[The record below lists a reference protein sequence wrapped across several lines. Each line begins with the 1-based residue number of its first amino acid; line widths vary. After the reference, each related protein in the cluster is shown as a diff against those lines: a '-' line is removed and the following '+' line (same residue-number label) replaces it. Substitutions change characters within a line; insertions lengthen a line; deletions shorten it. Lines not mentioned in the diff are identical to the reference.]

1 MNGAESIAAEIGRA
15 GLARVYAHAGGTI
28 SRILEAIDNA
38 GVKVIVAANEAQAVH
53 MAQGAFRASGK
64 AQVAIVTSGPG
75 VTNAMT
81 GVADAFYDA
90 DAIVVLC
97 GQVATDWMRKGEPI
111 RQRGFQETPT
121 VELMQPICK
130 AAYLV
135 LEAAGAMMA
144 TALLQAA
151 KPRPGPIVLDLPMDM
166 LKAGDGNRGRS
177 PDYSAPRLA
186 SPSLAAPRRAT
197 KSTRILP
204 CLDHARVS
212 VPELVREFMEVF
224 RMADHRL
231 IVAGRGCLTAVS
243 KLREFAATEASMIVT
258 SLPAVGVGGSLE
270 VGFIGHTGTR
280 QANRLVANSD
290 VILVLGARLDVRQ
303 TGTLTD
309 EWARGKTI
317 ASVDYDA
324 GELEHRR
331 VPVDYPFHCSAE
343 EWLEEALRW

>member
-1 MNGAESIAAEIGRA
+1 MNGAEAIAAEIKRA

-28 SRILEAIDNA
+28 SRILEAIDAA

-81 GVADAFYDA
+81 GVADAYYDQ
-90 DAIVVLC
+90 DAVVLIC
-97 GQVATDWMRKGEPI
+97 GQVATTSMRGDRPV
-111 RQRGFQETPT
+111 RQMGFQETPT
-121 VELMQPICK
+121 VELMRPISKGAFVVFRGFCGGSMS
-130 AAYLV
+130 AALN
-135 LEAAGAMMA
+135 L
-144 TALLQAA
+144 AL
-151 KPRPGPIVLDLPMDM
+151 KPRPGPVVLDVPMDVAAAERDSGAWGV
-166 LKAGDGNRGRS
+166 LRLPPSPIDHGR
-177 PDYSAPRLA
+177 
-186 SPSLAAPRRAT
+186 
-197 KSTRILP
+197 
-204 CLDHARVS
+204 
-212 VPELVREFMEVF
+212 VREFMEVF

-231 IVAGRGCLTAVS
+231 IIAGRGCLTAVS
-243 KLREFAATEASMIVT
+243 KLREFAGRELALIVT
-258 SLPAVGVGGSLE
+258 SLPAVGVGGSLG
-270 VGFIGHTGTR
+270 VGFIGHTGTL

-331 VPVDYPFHCSAE
+331 VPVDYPFHCSVE